1 LKAALFVAGSAA
13 MENFTPTAALLG
25 GALIGVAATILAA
38 VNGRVAG
45 ITGILDGFLR
55 PAPGDWSW
63 RAAFLAGLIGGALAL
78 LRWLPTALVEPIRPL
93 GTLAVAGLLVG
104 FGTRLGNGCT
114 SGHGVC
120 GLSRLSLRSL
130 VATVT
135 FIAAGIGT
143 VTLIRLAA
151 AR

>member
-1 LKAALFVAGSAA
+1 
-13 MENFTPTAALLG
+13 MDHFTPTAALLG
-25 GALIGVAATILAA
+25 GALIGLAATILAA

-55 PAPGDWSW
+55 PAPGDWNW
-63 RAAFLAGLIGGALAL
+63 RTAFLAGLLGGAFAV
-78 LRWLPTALVEPIRPL
+78 LRWFPGALVEPIRPL

-120 GLSRLSLRSL
+120 GLSRLSPRSL

-135 FIAAGIGT
+135 FIAAGIVTAT
-143 VTLIRLAA
+143 VIRLLGG

>member
-1 LKAALFVAGSAA
+1 
-13 MENFTPTAALLG
+13 MENFTPTTALLG
-25 GALIGVAATILAA
+25 GALIGLAATILAA

-55 PAPGDWSW
+55 PAAGDWNW
-63 RAAFLAGLIGGALAL
+63 RAAFLAGLLGGAFTV
-78 LRWLPTALVEPIRPL
+78 LRWFPAALVEPIRPL
-93 GTLAVAGLLVG
+93 GILAVAGLLVG

-135 FIAAGIGT
+135 FIAIGIAT
-143 VTLIRLAA
+143 VTLVRLGGT
-151 AR
+151 R